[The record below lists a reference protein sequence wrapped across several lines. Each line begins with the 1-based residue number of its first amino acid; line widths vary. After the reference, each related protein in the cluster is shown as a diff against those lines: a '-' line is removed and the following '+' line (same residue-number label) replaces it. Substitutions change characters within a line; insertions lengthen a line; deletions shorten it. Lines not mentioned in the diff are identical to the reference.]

1 MNILRNTFFIKNII
15 ELKKKVSFSRPCL
28 YAKVGFLMVLEGAG
42 GAERLLTDITGERL
56 LPGVHAHVS
65 DLVVAVG
72 EGFATNLQYRYMY
85 TYLYCICLNE
95 HVT

>member
-1 MNILRNTFFIKNII
+1 M
-15 ELKKKVSFSRPCL
+15 
-28 YAKVGFLMVLEGAG
+28 GFLVVLEGAG

-72 EGFATNLQYRYMY
+72 EGFTTHLHTDIY
-85 TYLYCICLNE
+85 I
-95 HVT
+95 